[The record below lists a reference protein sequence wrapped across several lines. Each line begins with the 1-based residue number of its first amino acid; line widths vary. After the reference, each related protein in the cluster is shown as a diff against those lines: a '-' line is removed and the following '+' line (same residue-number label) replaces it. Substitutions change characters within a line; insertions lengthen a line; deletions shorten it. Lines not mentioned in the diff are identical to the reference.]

1 VTYTLSPDG
10 KAITCHKC
18 GMTSHNLN
26 DVEKHYCSKCRVFHD
41 DMKVLDAI
49 ADIVLAYRKPKS

>member
-1 VTYTLSPDG
+1 
-10 KAITCHKC
+10 
-18 GMTSHNLN
+18 MTSHNLN